1 LVPTNAGAVS
11 VRVVVVLVVVVVAVV
26 GVVLAVGV
34 VVLVAV
40 VVVVGGFALVVVL
53 DDRELVADATALL
66 LAVRLVALAEEDRV
80 TVTDGG
86 LLEPQAATSVASAMA
101 SPSAVEVGRIF
112 IGRV

>member
-1 LVPTNAGAVS
+1 M
-11 VRVVVVLVVVVVAVV
+11 VVVVAVV
-26 GVVLAVGV
+26 DVVLAVGA
-34 VVLVAV
+34 VVLAAV

-66 LAVRLVALAEEDRV
+66 LADVRPVALAEEDRV

-86 LLEPQAATSVASAMA
+86 LLEPRGRRAQHHQRAMVRVRA
-101 SPSAVEVGRIF
+101 RWRWRRIF